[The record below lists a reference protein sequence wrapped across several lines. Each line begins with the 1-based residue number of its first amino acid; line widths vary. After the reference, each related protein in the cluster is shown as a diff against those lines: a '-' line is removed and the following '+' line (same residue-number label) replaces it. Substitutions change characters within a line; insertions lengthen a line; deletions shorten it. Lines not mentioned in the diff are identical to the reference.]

1 MLIGKQTENT
11 RGRVIIIVL
20 GDGQIDRAA
29 ILDKHLANSQKG
41 TKQDANLDFVPAND
55 HDPERVQIVELP
67 EISFPDPPIV
77 SGSLVLLSLLSG
89 LLELESKLSESFKFG
104 LKLDD
109 SFGSLHVPCI
119 TAIST
124 NRTETRGY
132 STNRAIPTFTHK
144 ERRPKW
150 PVVPHRPKRPVVPH
164 FPKQPMR
171 KFPSK
176 IKQKKHPI
184 QPKTKKTNR
193 KFIMHKHANKQC
205 KNKIK

>member
-1 MLIGKQTENT
+1 MLIDKQTENT
-11 RGRVIIIVL
+11 RKCTVVVFL
-20 GDGQIDRAA
+20 GIGPVDRAA
-29 ILDKHLANSQKG
+29 ILHKYTTDAQKG
-41 TKQDANLDFVPAND
+41 ASITCF
-55 HDPERVQIVELP
+55 DPVESDPKGVQIVELP
-67 EISFPDPPIV
+67 ETSFPDPTIGF
-77 SGSLVLLSLLSG
+77 GSLALLSLLSEV
-89 LLELESKLSESFKFG
+89 LELESKLSQSFKSG

-109 SFGSLHVPCI
+109 SFGTSFHTPVILF
-119 TAIST
+119 ST
-124 NRTETRGY
+124 KRTVTRGY
-132 STNRAIPTFTHK
+132 STNTTIPTFTHK

-176 IKQKKHPI
+176 IKQNKHQR
-184 QPKTKKTNR
+184 QPKTKEKTNR